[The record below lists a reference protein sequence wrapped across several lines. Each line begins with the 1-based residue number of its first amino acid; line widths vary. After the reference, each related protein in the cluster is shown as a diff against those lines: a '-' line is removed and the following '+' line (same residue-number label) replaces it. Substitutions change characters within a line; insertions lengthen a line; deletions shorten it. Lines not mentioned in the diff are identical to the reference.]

1 MCIRDSSFIW
11 WCFSFF
17 NDPDF
22 HAMNFASNITFVP
35 IDKLANFVSLNLLGP
50 ILDLTAR
57 EIVK

>member
-1 MCIRDSSFIW
+1 
-11 WCFSFF
+11 
-17 NDPDF
+17 
-22 HAMNFASNITFVP
+22 MNFTLNITFVP

>member
-1 MCIRDSSFIW
+1 MF
-11 WCFSFF
+11 FLF